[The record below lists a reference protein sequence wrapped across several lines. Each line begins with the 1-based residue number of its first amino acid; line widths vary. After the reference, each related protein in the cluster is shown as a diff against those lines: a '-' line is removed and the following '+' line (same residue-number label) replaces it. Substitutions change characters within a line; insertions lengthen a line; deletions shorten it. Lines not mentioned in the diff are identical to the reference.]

1 MAKHIAITVLPVLV
15 LLVVEPVVALLPVAH
30 PLPPPPLLPPGDGGD
45 VGEVQRD
52 PDQGDPNRRAD

>member
-15 LLVVEPVVALLPVAH
+15 LLLVEPVVALLPVTH
-30 PLPPPPLLPPGDGGD
+30 PLPPPSLLLSRDGCD

-52 PDQGDPNRRAD
+52 PDQGDPHRRAN

>member
-1 MAKHIAITVLPVLV
+1 MAKHITILPVLV
-15 LLVVEPVVALLPVAH
+15 LLVVEPVVALLPVAS
-30 PLPPPPLLPPGDGGD
+30 PLPPPSLLPPGDGGD